1 MTGEQ
6 NLYDALH
13 KLKSSQCIQ
22 SPKSP
27 NFAQSQIDNKTQIEE
42 DRIKYPTFSKEDR
55 PVQEAMLTTFQ
66 KDKGNFQIESP
77 FKQ

>member
-27 NFAQSQIDNKTQIEE
+27 NFAQSLIDNKAQGQVDE

-55 PVQEAMLTTFQ
+55 PLQDAMLTTFQ
-66 KDKGNFQIESP
+66 KDKGNF
-77 FKQ
+77 